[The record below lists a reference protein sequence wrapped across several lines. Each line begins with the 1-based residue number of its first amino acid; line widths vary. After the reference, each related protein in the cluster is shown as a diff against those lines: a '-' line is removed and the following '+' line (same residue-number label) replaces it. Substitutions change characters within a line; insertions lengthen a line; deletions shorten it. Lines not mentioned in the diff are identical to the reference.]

1 MAKAKRPSLPP
12 LIDADGLLIKAT
24 PALVARRRV
33 GRRARRLRKPGKGE
47 SVLHIPISQE
57 KKKTVLLLCEHLST
71 AISGPR
77 PRVVNERYDLRIMT
91 DHDIVNKV
99 SHGMVLPLLK

>member
-1 MAKAKRPSLPP
+1 M
-12 LIDADGLLIKAT
+12 
-24 PALVARRRV
+24 ARRRV

-47 SVLHIPISQE
+47 SDLHIPIFQE
-57 KKKTVLLLCEHLST
+57 EKREKVFQCEHLST
-71 AISGPR
+71 TISGPR